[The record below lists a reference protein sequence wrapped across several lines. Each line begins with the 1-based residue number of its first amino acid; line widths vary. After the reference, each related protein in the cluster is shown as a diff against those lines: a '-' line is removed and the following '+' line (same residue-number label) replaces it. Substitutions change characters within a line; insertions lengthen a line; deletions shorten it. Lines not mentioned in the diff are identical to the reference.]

1 MTKPT
6 LRSQPALRVA
16 AAMLLCGAGL
26 LASPGRSA
34 AEGDASTQTSTSANT
49 SDVAVDQP
57 ETFAPVD
64 DAPVR
69 RRPKYRGPRPR
80 NPAVL
85 VNTCD
90 TYPCGSW
97 PSYYDMPPPIRP
109 RAFYGYEPHRSGW
122 PGYRHG
128 WNRWDW

>member
-1 MTKPT
+1 MTRAT
-6 LRSQPALRVA
+6 LRTPPALRFA
-16 AAMLLCGAGL
+16 AVMLLCGAGL
-26 LASPGRSA
+26 LASPGRSVA
-34 AEGDASTQTSTSANT
+34 QSDTSANT
-49 SDVAVDQP
+49 SDSAVDRP
-57 ETFAPVD
+57 ETYSPSE
-64 DAPVR
+64 DATVR
-69 RRPKYRGPRPR
+69 RRHRAKRPRPR

-90 TYPCGSW
+90 TYPCGYW